1 MHGQQNFKVKL
12 SWHRN
17 EIGWEHV
24 EWIHLT
30 QDRVKWQALVVRGNE
45 LSSFIKCGEF
55 LGLLWTCWLLKK
67 DLALWSYL
75 FRILVS
81 TGD

>member
-24 EWIHLT
+24 DWIHLT
-30 QDRVKWQALVVRGNE
+30 QGRVKWHALVVRGNE
-45 LSSFIKCGEF
+45 LSGFIKCGEF
-55 LGLLWTCWLLKK
+55 LGRLLKK
-67 DLALWSYL
+67 HLALWSYL